1 MATSST
7 TSTSKQLLVGLPS
20 TGKTTFTAALWHVVE
35 SADLPE
41 SLQLEALDGDT
52 TYLNSIRRAWL
63 NCQEME
69 RTEAGC
75 HSLVSMKLKEPSIK
89 NAGHL
94 HQAAKPSRV
103 TQLFFPDVDGERFQG
118 QWERRECEEE
128 YATLVRESSGFL
140 LFIHPGK
147 VKEPMTIMEMDEI
160 LNRTGEAVPEP
171 QDDNK
176 VPANEDHQEKEQ
188 EQDVEWEPSHS
199 STQVQLVELLQ
210 FIVSLRQEKEVQ
222 QVKSISVAPVLRV
235 AVVISA
241 WDQIVASRTS
251 RSQAVE
257 PAWWVK
263 EHLPLLD
270 QYLRANPEQFS
281 TRFYGISAQGAD
293 FKQEAEVEKLRN
305 KHNTAHRIGVRFDG
319 QDTHDI
325 TEPIRWVMTEVET
338 KA

>member
-1 MATSST
+1 MPTSLT
-7 TSTSKQLLVGLPS
+7 NSTSKQLLVGLPS

-69 RTEAGC
+69 RTEAGFQ
-75 HSLVSMKLKEPSIK
+75 SLVSMKLKEPSVK
-89 NAGHL
+89 NADKL
-94 HQAAKPSRV
+94 PQTATLSRI

-118 QWERRECEEE
+118 QWERRECEQE
-128 YATLVRESSGFL
+128 YATLVRESSGLL

-147 VKEPMTIMEMDEI
+147 VKAPMTIMEMDEI
-160 LNRTGEAVPEP
+160 LNGTGEVVPEP
-171 QDDNK
+171 QDDK
-176 VPANEDHQEKEQ
+176 VSANEDHQEKEQ
-188 EQDVEWEPSHS
+188 EQAVEWEASHS

-210 FIVSLRQEKEVQ
+210 FIVGLWQEDEVQ
-222 QVKSISVAPVLRV
+222 QIKPISVVPVLRV

-281 TRFYGISAQGAD
+281 TKFYGISAQGAD
-293 FKQEAEVEKLRN
+293 FKQKAEVEELQN
-305 KHNTAHRIGVRFDG
+305 KHNTAERIRVRFDG
-319 QDTHDI
+319 RDCHDI
-325 TEPIRWVMTEVET
+325 TEPIRWVMSEVET
-338 KA
+338 KV